1 MNIVRTLIRAATA
14 ASITGGTFAMPLGAF
29 LLHEQTVEQW
39 TVETSAQ
46 TREASLA
53 YWVLPTAEAA
63 PPPAAETSDSV
74 AETAPTPDSSELAI
88 AGSAGTP
95 IAKRAD
101 VSTGLPGPSRA
112 AVHKAARDAEQAE
125 ADKARKKKKGVV
137 CEEAHGTIDRVSG
150 HTWAVE
156 RDLLTFYARHPGKL
170 DDLGWVARHK
180 DDSGDTDGF
189 RLGGIQCGSE
199 LLSAGFQNGDVVHSV
214 NGRTI
219 SSVGQALLAWAALK
233 RSETL
238 TVVISRRGK
247 SKTLV
252 YHLA

>member
-1 MNIVRTLIRAATA
+1 MNILRTLIRAATA
-14 ASITGGTFAMPLGAF
+14 ASITGGAFAMPLGAF

-39 TVETSAQ
+39 SVETQ
-46 TREASLA
+46 ASERQA
-53 YWVLPTAEAA
+53 AMVWTLPTDAA
-63 PPPAAETSDSV
+63 LPP
-74 AETAPTPDSSELAI
+74 APTPAPEAKAPSSESAPSELGI
-88 AGSAGTP
+88 EGSAGTP
-95 IAKRAD
+95 VASKPMLAAAH
-101 VSTGLPGPSRA
+101 PGPSRA
-112 AVHKAARDAEQAE
+112 SVRKAAREAAEDE
-125 ADKARKKKKGVV
+125 AATKARKKKGVV
-137 CEEAHGTIDRVSG
+137 CEESHETIDRVSG

-170 DDLGWVARHK
+170 DDLGWVARHE
-180 DDSGDTDGF
+180 DDAGDADGF

-219 SSVGQALLAWAALK
+219 TSVGQALLAWAALK

-247 SKTLV
+247 EKTLV